1 MTKWLKKYWLVLAI
15 LLVFLAARL
24 PAVNQIYHQ
33 DEYKWAM
40 QADPVSDWASPH
52 PPMGKQT
59 LRFTGN
65 ILGFENLRFA
75 PLLFSFLCLAL
86 IYLTIKKITKKTRVA
101 LLGAFLFSINVYS
114 VIASLQIDIDGAILP
129 FFILLTYYAYLNLL
143 TENKKFWWVVFGIG
157 IAGGFLTKLSFF
169 IFVGALV
176 ADYVITIYYSG
187 QLNIKRVA
195 AKGLKFAVIFALLV
209 TAYYYLNPSGT
220 NRVIEYGRHFNSL
233 NFASRA
239 YFELAFKILK
249 SLVWLSPLLL
259 LPVIAGL
266 LNRDVIKRYR
276 FWYIYLFFNLLFYI
290 VLFDFAKLTVERYLM
305 FLIIPC
311 CIISAGVL
319 GELTEGFSWRKEYRK
334 IFLISLAFVLFS
346 AVILSIPHSVLPL
359 DPKINYVN
367 HIKNLDFNFLIPFT
381 GGSGP
386 VGFYF
391 SAQYIL
397 WSWIGAVMLL
407 ALGLLLKSGKPC
419 SRFSDCDEVA
429 KKTSENSLRG
439 KQKFILGFIIFGIGY
454 NALFLNEYL
463 FGGLFG
469 SVPNVAK
476 ASVQYV
482 LNNPEIKD
490 ATTYYDTGNY
500 YLILANKSAGRF
512 FTAPSRDYSPRFNAY
527 KGYYMVVDFPAIDR
541 NGRYWPFLER
551 CKLDKQFNDK
561 HVNSYIFN
569 CTEI

>member
-1 MTKWLKKYWLVLAI
+1 MNKKIWIFVLVAS
-15 LLVFLAARL
+15 VFLAARL
-24 PAVNQIYHQ
+24 PAVQQIYHQ

-439 KQKFILGFIIFGIGY
+439 KQKFILGFMIFGIGY
-454 NALFLNEYL
+454 NILFLNEYL

-482 LNNPEIKD
+482 LDNPEIKD
-490 ATTYYDTGNY
+490 VTTYYDTGNY
-500 YLILANKSAGRF
+500 YLILADKSAGRF

-561 HVNSYIFN
+561 YVNSYIFN
-569 CTEI
+569 CTDI

>member
-1 MTKWLKKYWLVLAI
+1 MNKKIWIFVLVAS
-15 LLVFLAARL
+15 VFLVARL
-24 PAVNQIYHQ
+24 PAVQQIYHQ

-129 FFILLTYYAYLNLL
+129 FFILLTYYAYLHLL
-143 TENKKFWWVVFGIG
+143 SDNKRFWWVVFGIG

-311 CIISAGVL
+311 CIISAGILV
-319 GELTEGFSWRKEYRK
+319 ELMDGFNWRKESKK
-334 IFLISLAFVLFS
+334 IFLIAAAFILFS
-346 AVILSIPHSVLPL
+346 VVILLMPHSVLPL
-359 DPKINYVN
+359 DPKVNYVN

-391 SAQYIL
+391 SAQYVL
-397 WSWIGAVMLL
+397 WSWLAAAVLL
-407 ALGLLLKSGKPC
+407 ISGLLSK
-419 SRFSDCDEVA
+419 VH
-429 KKTSENSLRG
+429 
-439 KQKFILGFIIFGIGY
+439 KQKFILGFIIIGVGY
-454 NALFLNEYL
+454 NILFLNEYL
-463 FGGLFG
+463 LGGLFG
-469 SVPNVAK
+469 SVPKVAD
-476 ASVQYV
+476 ASVKYV
-482 LNNPEIKD
+482 LNNPKIKD
-490 ATTYYDTGNY
+490 VTTYYDIGNY
-500 YLILANKSAGRF
+500 HLILADKSAGRF
-512 FTAPSRDYSPRFNAY
+512 FTAPSRDYLPRFNAY
-527 KGYYMVVDFPAIDR
+527 KGYYMVVDFPAIDK
-541 NGRYWPFLER
+541 NGRYWPLLER

-561 HVNSYIFN
+561 NINSYIFN